1 MKMDGIAS
9 IDRNGAAFPVPR
21 IYLPSFQ
28 QRPAYAVLHWHWF
41 WSSADVLHVPRPPAP
56 GLMRSQPRP
65 TVVDALAHA
74 LAADLLAEIEAD
86 THLEAQR

>member
-9 IDRNGAAFPVPR
+9 TDHSGAGFPVPR
-21 IYLPSFQ
+21 IYLPSFE

-41 WSSADVLHVPRPPAP
+41 WSSADVLHVLRPPAP

-65 TVVDALAHA
+65 AVIDALAQA
-74 LAADLLAEIEAD
+74 LLADLLAEIEAD
-86 THLEAQR
+86 THREAQR